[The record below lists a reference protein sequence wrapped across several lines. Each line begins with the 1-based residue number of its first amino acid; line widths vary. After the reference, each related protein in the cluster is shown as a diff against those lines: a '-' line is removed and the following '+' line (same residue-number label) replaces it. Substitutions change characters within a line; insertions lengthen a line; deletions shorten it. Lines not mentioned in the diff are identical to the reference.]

1 MADAI
6 RDRRYYI
13 SVDFKIFKNMVY
25 SRVHASVA
33 SREPRFYSFPNNRT
47 GLQNGLLINKIK

>member
-6 RDRRYYI
+6 GDKRYDI
-13 SVDFKIFKNMVY
+13 LVNFKIFENMVY

-33 SREPRFYSFPNNRT
+33 FHEPRYYTFPNNRT
-47 GLQNGLLINKIK
+47 GLQNSLLMSKIK